1 MQLRASADMI
11 QNAFRCTHPSQ
22 TPWRSPIGMCCT
34 KQLYTSMPL
43 DQKWAKQNIRKS
55 SDRSVFGDCRRFRDY
70 CEHAGGRP
78 ICSHS
83 GLNIRIGL
91 GEGGGII
98 RKIRHPK
105 ERYWQMFTGPYS
117 FWLSLAANRNS
128 FVIFVTYWCIPPPDV
143 LGTRPCLAESIV
155 LPGTK

>member
-1 MQLRASADMI
+1 MI

-34 KQLYTSMPL
+34 KELYTSMPL

-55 SDRSVFGDCRRFRDY
+55 ADRSVFGDCRRFRDY

-78 ICSHS
+78 IRSHS

-91 GEGGGII
+91 GEGGGHNSKNQSPEGTVLANVYRPVLILVEPCC
-98 RKIRHPK
+98 KQELLCHLRHVLVYPTSGRPRNK
-105 ERYWQMFTGPYS
+105 TLPRRVNSASGHQMM
-117 FWLSLAANRNS
+117 
-128 FVIFVTYWCIPPPDV
+128 
-143 LGTRPCLAESIV
+143 
-155 LPGTK
+155 